1 MTWWSAPSVGLA
13 ITLFAYMI
21 GTIPFG
27 VLVARWVGAAD
38 PRTKGSGNIGSTNV
52 LRVAGKGPATVTFL
66 LDAGK
71 GCVAVWTALLFT
83 ADHTARWAEFSGIAV
98 VLGHTFPAWTRFRG
112 GKGVATGIGALAA
125 LSPVIAL
132 GVLAAWIVT
141 LGLFR
146 YVSLASIAAAAA
158 MPIVVFLMGPP
169 SMQVFAV
176 VVAAVIIIRHRDN
189 IRRLIGGTEFPIGR
203 RAG

>member
-1 MTWWSAPSVGLA
+1 MTWSSPSVGLA

-38 PRTKGSGNIGSTNV
+38 PRTAGSGNIGSTNV
-52 LRVAGKGPATVTFL
+52 LRVAGTGAAAATFM

-71 GCVAVWTALLFT
+71 GCVAVWTALLLT
-83 ADHTARWAEFSGIAV
+83 EDHAARWAEWSGIAV
-98 VLGHTFPAWTRFRG
+98 VLGHTFPVWTGFRG

-132 GVLAAWIVT
+132 GVLVVWIVI
-141 LGLFR
+141 LAVFR
-146 YVSLASIAAAAA
+146 YVSLASMSAVLAL
-158 MPIVVFLMGPP
+158 PIGVSFIGPP
-169 SMQVFAV
+169 SIQTFAV
-176 VVAAVIIIRHRDN
+176 IVAAVIVLRHHDN
-189 IRRLIGGTEFPIGR
+189 IRRLLRGTESSIGR
-203 RAG
+203 REG